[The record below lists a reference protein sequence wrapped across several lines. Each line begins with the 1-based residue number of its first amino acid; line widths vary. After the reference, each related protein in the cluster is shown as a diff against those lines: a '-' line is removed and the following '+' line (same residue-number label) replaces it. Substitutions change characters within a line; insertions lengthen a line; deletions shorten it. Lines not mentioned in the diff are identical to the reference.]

1 MNYKCLLCGRGFY
14 FHKSYLKH
22 SAVKHTQE
30 CEFCDLSF
38 ATTRYKFND
47 RLNTFCFKP
56 IQSQDEWFTLQFLF
70 LHHFF
75 AQSVGIKL
83 ASLKAAH
90 LNIFFVGKSVVLHL
104 CSVRGLN

>member
-38 ATTRYKFND
+38 ATTRCKFND
-47 RLNTFCFKP
+47 GLNFFLP
-56 IQSQDEWFTLQFLF
+56 IQSRDEWFTLQFLF
-70 LHHFF
+70 LFYFF

-83 ASLKAAH
+83 A
-90 LNIFFVGKSVVLHL
+90 
-104 CSVRGLN
+104 